1 MEERQEEERVMVE
14 QRVRD
19 EEANSSEGG
28 VPSASST
35 DDTNISYPG
44 VEGGMEFELDHAD
57 DDESVTET
65 TLPPTTTATGT
76 TSKSTKVKYATDLL
90 WVRKRRALDVATA
103 DRKSPP
109 ELGHQFKTIPANPEL
124 ANKSIVIAKKLL
136 ETNTPIRRS
145 VKLSNK
151 EGLPCTAPSDEDDE
165 DEDYDDRDDDEDHE
179 DDEDYEGRDDT
190 TNVNNSFNDTDIN
203 GDDPVAEELGPND
216 IMYGVHHSQM
226 YNHQGNMSAREL
238 ALLHYQEYSETNSR
252 TFKSTLVA
260 SLIKRLENEGR
271 KFLLKTKDGWRTMSY
286 EEKHIRFSQMICNLN
301 KRPNVERVKVKPK
314 KPVVKKSKLKWDEKD
329 GKTLREYI
337 TESDV
342 DNEFKWGSIAKKLN
356 RTIVA
361 CQKRMRMILDCGIY
375 GEEKTGEHID
385 LCIVTTSRLIT
396 SSVVCFA
403 H

>member
-90 WVRKRRALDVATA
+90 WVRKRRT
-103 DRKSPP
+103 
-109 ELGHQFKTIPANPEL
+109 
-124 ANKSIVIAKKLL
+124 

-151 EGLPCTAPSDEDDE
+151 EGLPCTAPSDKDDE
-165 DEDYDDRDDDEDHE
+165 DEDYDDRDDDENHK
-179 DDEDYEGRDDT
+179 DDVDYEGRD
-190 TNVNNSFNDTDIN
+190 SFNDTDIN
-203 GDDPVAEELGPND
+203 GDDPVVAELGPND

-226 YNHQGNMSAREL
+226 YNHQGNISAREL
-238 ALLHYQEYSETNSR
+238 ALLHYQEYCETSSK

-260 SLIKRLENEGR
+260 RLIKRLENEGR
-271 KFLLKTKDGWRTMSY
+271 KFLLKTSDGWRTMSA
-286 EEKHIRFSQMICNLN
+286 EEKQIRISQMISDMNR
-301 KRPNVERVKVKPK
+301 RPNVERVKVKPK
-314 KPVVKKSKLKWDEKD
+314 ETVVNKRKRIWDEKD
-329 GKTLREYI
+329 SKTLREYVS
-337 TESDV
+337 ESDV
-342 DNEFKWGSIAKKLN
+342 DDEFKWSRIAKILN
-356 RTIVA
+356 RTKVA
-361 CQKRMRMILDCGIY
+361 CKKRMRMILDCGIY
-375 GEEKTGEHID
+375 DEEKTGEHI
-385 LCIVTTSRLIT
+385 
-396 SSVVCFA
+396 
-403 H
+403 